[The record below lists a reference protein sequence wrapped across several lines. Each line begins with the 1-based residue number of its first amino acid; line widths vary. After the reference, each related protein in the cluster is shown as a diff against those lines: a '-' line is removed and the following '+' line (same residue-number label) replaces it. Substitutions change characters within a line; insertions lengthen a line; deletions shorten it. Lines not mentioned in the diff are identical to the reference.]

1 MTIPILGIRIIT
13 ETVEA
18 VSYNP
23 HIPGGRAYGARFAYG
38 VRGKITRYGAKK
50 YRGTAAAT
58 YVVLQQHI
66 TTFGRGCQ

>member
-1 MTIPILGIRIIT
+1 MTIPILGIRIIA

-38 VRGKITRYGAKK
+38 ARGIISYMSAKK
-50 YRGTAAAT
+50 YRGTAAAK

>member
-1 MTIPILGIRIIT
+1 MTIAILGIRIIA

-38 VRGKITRYGAKK
+38 VRGKITR
-50 YRGTAAAT
+50 
-58 YVVLQQHI
+58 
-66 TTFGRGCQ
+66 

>member
-1 MTIPILGIRIIT
+1 MGTILYT

-38 VRGKITRYGAKK
+38 ARGIISYMSAKK
-50 YRGTAAAT
+50 YRGTAAAK

-66 TTFGRGCQ
+66 TTFGRCCQ